1 MDKDSARILVVD
13 DHEVVRAGIAHA
25 LNAAGFSSIT
35 HAHSYKSA
43 AAVIADRS
51 FDCAVI
57 DYRLGDGN
65 GIDLAHLF
73 ALNCPQTPLILLTL
87 EANLDLAR
95 QAERA
100 GIRAIITKDQPL
112 SRIEALITEI
122 INQTTSTSFTSL
134 IATSKSTPTF
144 EELTVAENEVLQLL
158 VAGYS
163 NREISKAR
171 HNSEATIKSHL
182 SSIYRKLG
190 VRGRVEAMIK
200 ISRTNR

>member
-1 MDKDSARILVVD
+1 MDKSSAHILLVD

-25 LNAAGFSSIT
+25 LISHGYISIT
-35 HAHSYKSA
+35 HAHSYASA
-43 AAVIADRS
+43 AAEIRVTK
-51 FDCAVI
+51 FDCAII
-57 DYRLGDGN
+57 DYRLGDGD

-73 ALNCPQTPLILLTL
+73 SLNSPLTPLILLTF
-87 EANLDLAR
+87 EASLDLAR

-112 SRIEALITEI
+112 SQLITLVTEI
-122 INQTTSTSFTSL
+122 VVGSSASSFTSM
-134 IATSKSTPTF
+134 IASKKSVKTLA
-144 EELTVAENEVLQLL
+144 ELTVAENEVLQLL

-182 SSIYRKLG
+182 SSIYRKLE
-190 VRGRVEAMIK
+190 VRGRVEAMVK
-200 ISRTNR
+200 VSRPHL